1 MELKK
6 IVTCGSVDD
15 GKSTLIGRIIL
26 ETKNILIDQEKKLKI
41 LSTRYG
47 TTKKKLDLA
56 LLLDGLQDEREQG
69 ITIDVAHRYI
79 NFKNQRLV
87 FHDSPGHNQYTRN
100 VVTAAS
106 NCDVAILLVDIKKGI
121 VEQTKRHLRILD
133 FLNIKNIIFAVNKI
147 DLVKYS
153 EKSFLNTTN
162 KLKNIINIKKKKKIF
177 FIPVSALS
185 GDNVVEKSKKMRWF
199 NTKVF

>member
-79 NFKNQRLV
+79 NFKN
-87 FHDSPGHNQYTRN
+87 HY
-100 VVTAAS
+100 
-106 NCDVAILLVDIKKGI
+106 
-121 VEQTKRHLRILD
+121 
-133 FLNIKNIIFAVNKI
+133 
-147 DLVKYS
+147 
-153 EKSFLNTTN
+153 
-162 KLKNIINIKKKKKIF
+162 KKIKC
-177 FIPVSALS
+177 P
-185 GDNVVEKSKKMRWF
+185 
-199 NTKVF
+199 